1 MLRLK
6 SHRLK
11 SRKILI
17 IAAVLTAAAAIFL
30 YAVLDPA
37 VGRFFPKCPFYM
49 LTGLECPGCGSQ
61 RAVHSLLRG
70 DIAAAVHYNVLVV
83 AFIPYLLLYVV
94 LVLTARLPLP
104 EKHAAAGRKILE
116 TLYHGKILWGIL
128 AIVIIFWIT
137 RNFTGSF

>member
-1 MLRLK
+1 
-6 SHRLK
+6 
-11 SRKILI
+11 
-17 IAAVLTAAAAIFL
+17 
-30 YAVLDPA
+30 
-37 VGRFFPKCPFYM
+37 M

-94 LVLTARLPLP
+94 LVLTARLPLT
-104 EKHAAAGRKILE
+104 EKHAAAGRKILD